1 MELRIRS
8 YSPQRQQQISKART
22 SKQIA
27 FGDSLGIIKPEA
39 KHLEEYIFKKIQE
52 AGFNVVKKEETI
64 LSKETI
70 QQHYAGLKKAAE
82 AKLKEGK
89 DFLTNIYNQ
98 VIEDMQAGPVT
109 TFIVKGD
116 EAETLRFK
124 KFVGATRYNERD
136 PKSLRGIVE
145 KIKVHILKK
154 ANKSDEEINK
164 YRDRYTFVHASDT
177 DYFDEAKTIK
187 NYDREI
193 DIHFPGYR
201 AANQK

>member
-1 MELRIRS
+1 MELKIRS
-8 YSPQRQQQISKART
+8 FSPQYQQQFSKAKT

-39 KHLEEYIFKKIQE
+39 QHMKSFIFMKIKE
-52 AGFNVVKKEETI
+52 AGFNVVTKEDTV
-64 LSKETI
+64 LSKEI
-70 QQHYAGLKKAAE
+70 VKKHYAGLKKSAD

-98 VIEDMQAGPVT
+98 VLKDMQGHVT

-124 KFVGATRYNERD
+124 KFVGATRYSERD
-136 PKSLRGIVE
+136 PKSLRGMIEEQEV
-145 KIKVHILKK
+145 KRLKK
-154 ANKSDEEINK
+154 FNKSDEEINN

-201 AANQK
+201 AVA